1 MEEVRWNKDEVY
13 LLPER
18 WQVLSGSWLK
28 VIAMVAMVIG
38 KHSSEYTL

>member
-1 MEEVRWNKDEVY
+1 MLKEENKVY

-28 VIAMVAMVIG
+28 VIAVVSMVID
-38 KHSSEYTL
+38 HSAYFIL